1 MFGLL
6 DQTVYSFL
14 DLSGAIFHPLVGSF
28 PLTGHGL
35 GQITI
40 MMDGSKTVHDFG
52 SNGIVLLSKV
62 DGHSG
67 KLIIDCHQTSN
78 MHKWLLHTFQ
88 VLSCPDAAADAAD
101 AVADAKEWGR
111 MAAILRNIA
120 DKTEHNI
127 RGMSFEGVP
136 EKRYQAEGQMVS
148 WTLMAADIRSRAP
161 SNTGAGGLSALA
173 KQFIS

>member
-14 DLSGAIFHPLVGSF
+14 DLSGAIFHPLVDSF

-62 DGHSG
+62 DGNSG

-78 MHKWLLHTFQ
+78 MHKWLLHTFR
-88 VLSCPDAAADAAD
+88 VLSHPE
-101 AVADAKEWGR
+101 ADAKEWGR

-120 DKTEHNI
+120 DKTEHRL

-161 SNTGAGGLSALA
+161 SDTGAGGLSALA